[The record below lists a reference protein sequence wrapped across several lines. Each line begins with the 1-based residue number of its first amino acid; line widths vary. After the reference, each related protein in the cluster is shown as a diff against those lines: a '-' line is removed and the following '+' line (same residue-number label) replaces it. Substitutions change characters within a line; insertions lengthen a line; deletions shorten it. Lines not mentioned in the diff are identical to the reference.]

1 MLQVVGC
8 LLAPPATASAQP
20 AACAACVVPEVTAAQ
35 AGLFP
40 EQLHGL
46 TVIVRAGPD
55 ADIATAAAL
64 ASIERG
70 GGVPGVLLSGIPAGV
85 PRNELIS
92 RALYVVVDMSTDA
105 RDAQQLAFALRTFL
119 ASLRG
124 AAPAAVRIGVMLPD
138 RVMANLE
145 SELAPYVDFFVVP
158 PQILLQTRVAARWQ
172 LATTDSL
179 ASVLDATRTGNAA
192 QWLWRLPPD
201 VTTAGALLRQ
211 LADAAAPDRFAEDV
225 KVIGARRLSVE
236 EIVARHQATAAR
248 QQAAVR
254 DVIST
259 GTLTI
264 TFEAPGFAAPVT
276 VASDTVIYA
285 SPRQTDV
292 EQRHVRINGLDFDPS
307 TLPRL
312 PIIEPERAAAPPL
325 TITLT
330 DVYRYRLAGEDT
342 HDNIRCYVVAF
353 SPVDD
358 TANLFRGR
366 AWIAAD
372 TFAMVK
378 VVATQTGLRGPIV
391 SSEQVDE
398 FRRDSSGWWLLA
410 RSETRQLYEGAAHR
424 TPITRLLALSRHEV
438 NPADFSARL
447 AAAHASANVMLRD
460 TPKGFRYLKRQPG
473 AAAVSAER
481 TVADPA
487 SRVRTIAAGLIVD
500 PNITR
505 PLPFA
510 GLSYLDFDLFGTG
523 TQLSAFFGG
532 SYAQLAFSVPSI
544 GGSQWQI
551 AGRAFGIASSFNDRA
566 FTEGREQYERNI
578 RQRPAHAAVWS
589 VRPLTTRVAVRVG
602 YELDYT
608 HFARAPET
616 AAAFVVP
623 QSQIVHG
630 FRLALDL
637 QQGGWAGAVWW
648 NPARRQ
654 GWRPWGVTGATEY
667 TPGHRDFQ
675 RFGASLSRATVVN
688 PRFVTKVEAAW
699 TSGADLDRFSRYSFG
714 TFDNRL
720 GGYPSALIRYDT
732 GGVVRGA
739 LAWTAGRF
747 LRLDGFADTAMV
759 RDRGFGRGFRNYTG
773 VGAALEG
780 PAPFGTLVAV
790 EWGYGFRGVNTNGR
804 LGTHVVRVSAFKI
817 F

>member
-1 MLQVVGC
+1 MLQVTAGY
-8 LLAPPATASAQP
+8 LLAPGSMASAQP
-20 AACAACVVPEVTAAQ
+20 AACAACVVLEVTAAQ
-35 AGLFP
+35 VPLFP
-40 EQLHGL
+40 NQLHGL
-46 TVIVRAGPD
+46 TVLVRTSAGAD
-55 ADIATAAAL
+55 AAVVAAL
-64 ASIERG
+64 DAIDAR
-70 GGVPGVLLSGIPAGV
+70 GGVPGLVLSGLSAV
-85 PRNELIS
+85 PPHSLLT
-92 RALYVVVDMSTDA
+92 RARHLVVDASTDTRA
-105 RDAQQLAFALRTFL
+105 EPELAFALRTFL
-119 ASLRG
+119 AALRG
-124 AAPAAVRIGVMLPD
+124 ASAADVGIGVMLPD
-138 RVMANLE
+138 RFVRRLE
-145 SELAPYVDFFVVP
+145 GELSPYVDFFVVP
-158 PQILLQTRVAARWQ
+158 PQVELQTATARWQ
-172 LATTDSL
+172 LVTDADL
-179 ASVLDATRTGNAA
+179 IAVLDATRSGKASR
-192 QWLWRLPPD
+192 WVWRLPAD
-201 VTTAGALLRQ
+201 AASAGALLQ
-211 LADAAAPDRFAEDV
+211 QAADAAAPDRFAEDV
-225 KVIGARRLSVE
+225 QVVGARRLSVE

-264 TFEAPGFAAPVT
+264 TFEAPGFSAPVT
-276 VASDTVIYA
+276 VASDTVIYV
-285 SPRQTDV
+285 SREQTDV
-292 EQRHVRINGLDFDPS
+292 EQRNVRINGLDFDAR

-330 DVYRYRLAGEDT
+330 NVYRYRLAGEDT

-372 TFAMVK
+372 TFAMLK
-378 VVATQTGLRGPIV
+378 VAATQTGLRGPIV

-398 FRRDSSGWWLLA
+398 FRRDGSGWWLLV

-424 TPITRLLALSRHEV
+424 TPITRVLALARHEV
-438 NPADFSARL
+438 NPADFAARL
-447 AAAHASANVMLRD
+447 ATAHASANLMLRD

-473 AAAVSAER
+473 AGTVTAER
-481 TVADPA
+481 TVADRA
-487 SRVRTIAAGLIVD
+487 SRVRTIAAGVIID

-523 TQLSAFFGG
+523 TQLNAFFGG
-532 SYAQLAFSVPSI
+532 SYAQLAFSVPSV
-544 GGSQWQI
+544 GGSRWQL

-566 FTEGREQYERNI
+566 FAEGREQYEHNI

-589 VRPLTTRVAVRVG
+589 VRPLTTRAAVRAG
-602 YELDYT
+602 YEMDYT

-616 AAAFVVP
+616 AAVFVVP
-623 QSQIVHG
+623 QSQVVHG
-630 FRLALDL
+630 VRLALDF
-637 QQGGWAGAVWW
+637 QHGGWAASAWW
-648 NPARRQ
+648 NPARRH
-654 GWRPWGVTGATEY
+654 GWRPWGLAGSSEY
-667 TPGHRDFQ
+667 ASSHRDFH
-675 RFGASLSRATVVN
+675 RFGASLSRSTVVN
-688 PRFVTKVEAAW
+688 PRVVAKVDAAW
-699 TSGADLDRFSRYSFG
+699 MTGADLDRFSRYSFG

-720 GGYPSALIRYDT
+720 RGYPSALIRYDS

-759 RDRGFGRGFRNYTG
+759 RDRGFGRGYRNYTG
-773 VGAALEG
+773 VGAAFEG

-790 EWGYGFRGVNTNGR
+790 EWGYGFRGVNTSGR
-804 LGTHVVRVSAFKI
+804 LGTHVIRVSAFKI